1 MKFLNIDI
9 ISGAYCKQK
18 VIEFEIHSIEYYV
31 FPFSGPPLRHL
42 LSRFIE
48 HKQDCHAIHLHSLFP
63 RQQQYFAAPYIKII
77 PRIRASTVCGKWVLY
92 RTSPELL
99 KSFMLHSLLA
109 GLKNITEFYFFIYT
123 LINQIFQNIIK
134 IQLRQFSA
142 Y

>member
-1 MKFLNIDI
+1 M
-9 ISGAYCKQK
+9 
-18 VIEFEIHSIEYYV
+18 IEFEIHSIEYYAL
-31 FPFSGPPLRHL
+31 PFSGLPLSHL
-42 LSRFIE
+42 LSLFIE
-48 HKQDCHAIHLHSLFP
+48 HKQDWHAIQLHSLLP
-63 RQQQYFAAPYIKII
+63 RRQRYFAAPYINII

-92 RTSPELL
+92 RTSTELL

-109 GLKNITEFYFFIYT
+109 GLKSITEFYYFIYT